1 MSDRMDSP
9 AAAAVMTKLRFRP
22 ETQAESFTWQARLT
36 AAVAAFPGFLS
47 IETVPVLS
55 AANDWRI
62 IQRFRTAEQ
71 LQQWCR
77 SDSRRHLLA
86 QARPLLD
93 GDGSSDPDHE
103 EAPDFHAQN
112 SVTEVITTRVRP
124 GMEGAF
130 LDWSARIQEA
140 QARFPGFRGIYLQP
154 PSSDRQDHW
163 VSLLRFALP
172 EQLDA
177 WLASSE
183 RRNLVRESEALV
195 ESWQNHRLPTAFAGW
210 FPAEADGKPPATWKQ
225 TMLVLLALFPIVMLE
240 LRFLSPWL
248 AGLNP
253 ALGTFIG
260 NALSVSLVTWPMM
273 PLAIRALDWWLR
285 PRKSG
290 GPWITVLGIA
300 VLLGLY
306 AAELALTWHLL

>member
-1 MSDRMDSP
+1 
-9 AAAAVMTKLRFRP
+9 MTKLRFRP
-22 ETQAESFTWQARLT
+22 ETQVELFTWQARLT

-47 IETVPVLS
+47 IETVPVLP

-62 IQRFRTAEQ
+62 VQRFRTAEQ
-71 LQQWCR
+71 LQHWC
-77 SDSRRHLLA
+77 
-86 QARPLLD
+86 
-93 GDGSSDPDHE
+93 GSEFAPAGTPVPGWQTAASDPEHE
-103 EAPDFHAQN
+103 EAPDFHAQS

-124 GMEGAF
+124 GMESAF

-140 QARFPGFRGIYLQP
+140 QARFPAFRGIYLQP
-154 PSSDRQDHW
+154 PSSDRQDYW
-163 VSLLRFALP
+163 VSLLRFAQP

-183 RRNLVRESEALV
+183 RRKLVRESEALV
-195 ESWQNHRLPTAFAGW
+195 ESWENHRLPTAFAGW
-210 FPAEADGKPPATWKQ
+210 FPAAADGKPPATWKQ
-225 TMLVLLALFPIVMLE
+225 TMLVLLVLFPIVMLE

-285 PRKSG
+285 PRKG
-290 GPWITVLGIA
+290 GSPWITVLGLA
-300 VLLGLY
+300 VLVGLY